1 MMAPILDHL
10 DRLADEHPDKLLY
23 SYLDVNGDPIESYT
37 YASFLHRAQAIAG
50 HLRKEGHFAA
60 GDRILLAYPPGLEMI
75 CAFFGCVR
83 AGLIPVPVYP
93 PSSRGF
99 QSALYKMV
107 HIAKDCHAAGILT
120 NIDYQASLKTNLARS
135 GVTASG
141 VDVDYISGLPWIA
154 TEDFVDTISGQ
165 PPVDPSKIL
174 FLQYTSGSTME
185 PKGVIVTHENI
196 LNTCPLVIDHPAPV
210 VVSWLPQYHDMGLIG
225 CYLYPALKG
234 GTTYGFAPM
243 DFIQRPILWFNAITT
258 YHATATAAPNFA
270 FDYCLRAGRLSKESL
285 EACDLSSL
293 RVLMCA
299 AEPVKPD
306 TYTRFLEAFQSY
318 GLKSESFY
326 VAYGLAENTLAVS
339 LGGRNIVS
347 VNKHVFAL
355 GKARMTTEVSEIA
368 GATQIVSC
376 GTPLPGLD
384 VKIVDPEGHFALKPE
399 RIGEIWVAGSGK
411 CQGYWNNPELTLRQF
426 RARLVDDTP
435 YDDGYLRTGDMGFI
449 HKGELYVCGRIKD
462 MIILRGQNYYP
473 QDIEH
478 VVEKSS
484 SLIRHNC
491 VAAFQVQED
500 SEPAL
505 AIVAEVKNPR
515 ALPEARKI
523 AAAIRN
529 YLNVEVA
536 VISLIAPRAIPRTS
550 SGKIMRHK
558 TKQMWLQGQFTV
570 LSDFSREKDAGN
582 SPSDCDMHSSFA
594 ELKARYN
601 LTGLESY
608 NLVEAGL
615 DSLDLVVFMH
625 ELKELLKDKGAEL
638 LARQVDIGVIQRVSV
653 AELFG
658 LAEQLERAP
667 EEALVHLRHSLAAF
681 REEQCAAEKQM
692 MSNDRKLIFEPP
704 APSPMPEIPML
715 NRVLLTGGTGFIG
728 PFIMKSLLEQ
738 TQAKIYVL
746 VRSSDEKQGRQRLR
760 AAMDSMGPCGAG
772 MMEMFEA
779 RVIPVCGDLG
789 QPKLGLM
796 QDVWDYLA
804 SEIDTVFHNGAT
816 VNYLLNYDLMRNANV
831 LGTNEV
837 VRLAFAGRLKE
848 FNYVSTTFVFGW
860 AVKSVL
866 YETDLNENM
875 ELLDFGY
882 SQSKWVAEQVVVD
895 ARSRGLSAR
904 IFRPAL
910 VSPSVTGGGNNF
922 DIAVRLVA
930 FMVNHGIGVDTL
942 NQVSFVPAD
951 IAANNIVAIS
961 TTPGTANKTYHVTR
975 DDYSNMTDITGLITK
990 ATGRR
995 FERFSLPAFVPELIR
1010 RCRKEDLLFPL
1021 LDFLVGSVDN
1031 ISAMEFK
1038 RYDSSSYQMARD
1050 ASVWGKADPSLE
1062 DTVNGILKFMY
1073 RKGII
1078 SVAAREVN
1086 AVSPI
1091 CEREPNIET
1100 HRRGTDC
1107 GAHCLQCMADAGD
1120 PECIEEIPK
1129 IEASEQRWDYRGVN
1143 KRNGL
1148 FYKSS

>member
-1 MMAPILDHL
+1 MTASILGHL

-37 YASFLHRAQAIAG
+37 YASFLQRVEAIAG
-50 HLRKEGHFAA
+50 HLWKEGRFAA
-60 GDRILLAYPPGLEMI
+60 GNRLLLAYPPGLEMI

-107 HIAKDCHAAGILT
+107 HIAKDCQAAGILT
-120 NIDYQASLKTNLARS
+120 SRDYHASLKTNLARS
-135 GVTASG
+135 GVSACG

-154 TEDFVDTISGQ
+154 TEDFVDAISDR
-165 PPVDPSKIL
+165 PAVDPSKIL

-243 DFIQRPILWFNAITT
+243 DFIQRPILWFDAMTT

-270 FDYCLRAGRLSKESL
+270 YDYCLRARRLSKESL
-285 EACDLSSL
+285 KACDLSSL

-306 TYTRFLEAFQSY
+306 TYTRFLEAFQSC

-339 LGGRNIVS
+339 LGGRSIVS
-347 VNKHVFAL
+347 VNKRALAL
-355 GKARMTTEVSEIA
+355 GMARMTTEVSEIG

-399 RIGEIWVAGSGK
+399 RTGEIWVAGIGK
-411 CQGYWNNPELTLRQF
+411 CRGYWNNPELTLKQF

-435 YDDGYLRTGDMGFI
+435 YDDGYLRTGDIGFF
-449 HKGELYVCGRIKD
+449 HDGELYVCGRIKD

-473 QDIEH
+473 HDIEN

-484 SLIRHNC
+484 GLIRHNC
-491 VAAFQVQED
+491 VAAFQIQED

-515 ALPEARKI
+515 ALPDARKI
-523 AAAIRN
+523 AAAVRN

-536 VISLIAPRAIPRTS
+536 EISLIAPRAIPRTS

-558 TKQMWLQGQFTV
+558 TKQMWLRGQFTV

-582 SPSDCDMHSSFA
+582 SPSDSDMHSSFA
-594 ELKARYN
+594 ELKARYS

-625 ELKELLKDKGAEL
+625 ELKELLKDNGAEM

-658 LAEQLERAP
+658 LAEQLKRAP

-704 APSPMPEIPML
+704 VPLPMPEIPML
-715 NRVLLTGGTGFIG
+715 NQVLLTGGTGFIG
-728 PFIMKSLLEQ
+728 PFLMKSLLEQ
-738 TQAKIYVL
+738 TRAKIHVL
-746 VRSSDEKQGRQRLR
+746 VRSSHEQQGRQRLR
-760 AAMDSMGPCGAG
+760 AAMESMGPCGAG
-772 MMEMFEA
+772 LMEMFEA

-789 QPKLGLM
+789 QPKLGLT
-796 QDVWDYLA
+796 QDLWDLLA

-816 VNYLLNYDLMRNANV
+816 VNYLFNYDLMRDANV

-837 VRLAFAGRLKE
+837 VRLAFEGRPKE

-866 YETDLNENM
+866 HETDLNENM
-875 ELLDFGY
+875 QLLDFGY

-895 ARSRGLSAR
+895 ARNRGLSAR

-951 IAANNIVAIS
+951 IVANNIVAIS

-975 DDYSNMTDITGLITK
+975 DDYSNMMDITGLITK
-990 ATGRR
+990 ATGRQ
-995 FERFSLPAFVPELIR
+995 FEIFRLPDFVPELIR

-1038 RYDSSSYQMARD
+1038 RYDSSCYQMARD

-1078 SVAAREVN
+1078 SVAAREIN
-1086 AVSPI
+1086 ALSPNNRLLD
-1091 CEREPNIET
+1091 C
-1100 HRRGTDC
+1100 TDTIS
-1107 GAHCLQCMADAGD
+1107 AT
-1120 PECIEEIPK
+1120 
-1129 IEASEQRWDYRGVN
+1129 AS
-1143 KRNGL
+1143 
-1148 FYKSS
+1148 